1 MVRMIMAREA
11 LSRITALGRPVREAA
26 SFLADKC
33 YHLELHGWA
42 YVNSDDLQP
51 VPHEIWPALMWSS
64 LPDDEGLISD
74 IGGNL
79 RVAGDWFAG
88 RIGYLPNEVGPLS
101 KRYLIQGMR
110 FDRDEFEA
118 LLPEKVLTWYCE
130 PIGAKPLIAF
140 AAERTGSSDSH
151 RPGIGGSAEKCPSD
165 ANTRK
170 RKPGPAPDPVWPEV
184 VAKVSNECIAAGYS
198 RPLKRGDKAAIAT
211 MLLSAMAELD
221 KHFSEDTAAKHALK
235 VIEALPDNQG

>member
-1 MVRMIMAREA
+1 MIMAREA
-11 LSRITALGRPVREAA
+11 LSRIIALGRPVREAA

-79 RVAGDWFAG
+79 RIAGDWFAG
-88 RIGYLPNEVGPLS
+88 RIGYLPKEVGPLS

-130 PIGAKPLIAF
+130 PIGAKPLIAS
-140 AAERTGSSDSH
+140 AAERMGSPDSD

-165 ANTRK
+165 LKARK
-170 RKPGPAPDPVWPEV
+170 RKPGPAPDPAWPEV
-184 VAKVSNECIAAGYS
+184 VARIVKECILAGY
-198 RPLKRGDKAAIAT
+198 RHPLRRGNKAAIAT
-211 MLLSAMAELD
+211 MLLSAMAEQN
-221 KHFSEDTAAKHALK
+221 KHFSEDTAAKYALE
-235 VIEALPDNQG
+235 VIEALPGNKG